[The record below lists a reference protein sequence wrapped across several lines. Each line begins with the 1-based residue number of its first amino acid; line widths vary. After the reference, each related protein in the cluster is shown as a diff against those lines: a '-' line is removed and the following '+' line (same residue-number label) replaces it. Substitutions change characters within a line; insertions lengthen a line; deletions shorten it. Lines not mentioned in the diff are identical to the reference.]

1 MRRSFG
7 APYLKNYK
15 KEITLKEMK
24 NLLYK
29 AVAVLAM
36 SAAFTACSNDETTVS
51 GTGKVALEFDNS
63 FNGNDLILETQANTT
78 ASNEV
83 LKITAI
89 KYIISNIVLTKEDGT
104 TFTYPKSESYFI
116 VDEATAASH
125 VIDLTNVPAANYTNV
140 TFGIGVDKEQ
150 WQLGATGQGD
160 FLATAQASGMMWSW
174 SAGYKF
180 VAFEGSFTSATVT
193 TAVPFKVHTGQTGTD
208 YNYTKVSL
216 DLKTKALVRTNIT
229 PQIHIITDLSKV
241 LNSNNVIKLS
251 DNNANGTGANIM
263 GGSHLPLI
271 TQNVST
277 MFTVDHVHND

>member
-1 MRRSFG
+1 MRSSFG
-7 APYLKNYK
+7 AAYLKNYK

-36 SAAFTACSNDETTVS
+36 SAALTACSNDETTVS

-104 TFTYPKSESYFI
+104 TFTYPKSDSYFI
-116 VDEATAASH
+116 VDEATATSH
-125 VIDLTNVPAANYTNV
+125 VLDLKNVPAANYTKV
-140 TFGIGVDKEQ
+140 TFGVGVDKAQ
-150 WQLGATGQGD
+150 WELGATGQAD
-160 FLATAQASGMMWSW
+160 FLAKAQAEGMMWSW

-180 VAFEGSFTSATVT
+180 IAFEGTFTSATVG
-193 TAVPFKVHTGQTGTD
+193 TALPFKVHTGQTGTD
-208 YNYTKVSL
+208 YNYATIIL
-216 DLKTKALVRTNIT
+216 DLKTKALVRSNIT
-229 PQIHIITDLSKV
+229 PQIHIVTDLSKV
-241 LNSNNVIKLS
+241 LNSTNVIKLS
-251 DNNANGTGANIM
+251 DNNPNGTGAMIM
-263 GGSHLPLI
+263 GGANLPLV
-271 TQNVST
+271 TQNVAT